1 MVADEKNRSKLGILA
16 AVLLVF
22 AFIHTTTHFALHGT
36 GVSGLGQKGV
46 SGLVITKI
54 GFDEGIKDEYAHV
67 SPVSSIIIIGEW
79 SLLIILA
86 IFALVHQRIHMK
98 KAEAHI
104 EIKRNDSSKT
114 DLDLLYEALQDKK
127 IISLSNIEKLFKVD
141 RKTVMSWCTTLESS
155 DLARIQYPRIGE
167 PDLILEEKKD
177 EKE

>member
-1 MVADEKNRSKLGILA
+1 VVADEKRHNKLGVLA
-16 AVLLVF
+16 ALLLVF
-22 AFIHTTTHFALHGT
+22 AFVHTTAHFMLHGT

-54 GFDEGIKDEYAHV
+54 GFDEGVKDEYAQV
-67 SPVSSIIIIGEW
+67 SPISSIVIIGEW

-86 IFALVHQRIHMK
+86 IFALVHQRLHLK

-104 EIKRNDSSKT
+104 EIKRTDSSKT
-114 DLDLLYEALQDKK
+114 DLDLLYEALQEKK

-141 RKTVMSWCTTLESS
+141 RNTVMSWCTTLESS

-167 PDLILEEKKD
+167 PDLVLEEKKD